1 MFAGS
6 QRYSFACPE
15 ERSCHLHEPLDDDFS
30 PPERL
35 RNASGR
41 AGFVQ
46 ERPGLFGRLGLRVGM
61 ALSRDCEQALSL
73 FTDCVRLTRKR
84 LSHRDAADLGV

>member
-1 MFAGS
+1 VP
-6 QRYSFACPE
+6 ACLPVASAITLPV
-15 ERSCHLHEPLDDDFS
+15 RKNAAAISMNLRMTIF
-30 PPERL
+30 RL

-46 ERPGLFGRLGLRVGM
+46 ERSDLFGRLGLRVGM